1 MLSQTRK
8 GKHIIKEK
16 KKKSCET
23 CYTLEVLRGKPKKL
37 KGSIVLQEKMKQQEE

>member
-8 GKHIIKEK
+8 NKHIIKEKK

-23 CYTLEVLRGKPKKL
+23 CYTLVVLKGKPEKL
-37 KGSIVLQEKMKQQEE
+37 KGSIVLQEKMKQ